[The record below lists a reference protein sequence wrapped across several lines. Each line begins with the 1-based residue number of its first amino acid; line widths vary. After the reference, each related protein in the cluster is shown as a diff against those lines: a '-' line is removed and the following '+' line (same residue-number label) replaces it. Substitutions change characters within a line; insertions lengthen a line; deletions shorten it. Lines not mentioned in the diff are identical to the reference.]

1 MTRRTRPIT
10 LLAMAALRHDEKTAS
25 AAPAAR
31 KGRLTPRRARLVR
44 AVTAGVVMVA
54 VAVGMVVRFA
64 VEPSLLTLGLYGVAL
79 ICSGTAI
86 VLSRWGRTRVAGA
99 VLVAGIGVVVVVEP
113 LLRAST

>member
-1 MTRRTRPIT
+1 MT
-10 LLAMAALRHDEKTAS
+10 ALRHDEKTA
-25 AAPAAR
+25 PAGPA
-31 KGRLTPRRARLVR
+31 KGKKKLTPRKARLVR

-64 VEPSLLTLGLYGVAL
+64 AEPSLLTLGLYGVAL

-113 LLRAST
+113 VLRVTS